1 MASLVVG
8 TIYYGLMFIL
18 AGFFLL
24 LALIFPKKA
33 KGFFIAA
40 ACIVVL
46 FVIVIPLWARLSLK
60 IMEIKERPVKEAA
73 EKRYNEARA
82 VFDEQC
88 KKAGEKIYR
97 TVDNV
102 DGVML
107 LKLQG
112 KLDCK
117 KKNCRYEQMW
127 EDAAIGGVSYA
138 STEEKYIKRFL
149 NYIENY
155 EYPNRQKYWVNNSY
169 QYVDVLYQDTL
180 ENKHIYENSTPLI
193 VRYTRVEPKWKT
205 ELKEE
210 FSPITPAR
218 YAVTYENNVDP
229 ELRKYWIAGTTIK
242 IIDRQTNELLAEKT
256 IFAFH
261 GGLGVPYGKGHDAP
275 WWHAIPCGI
284 SAYDNVED
292 FAITVL
298 KPKQLFVEN
307 AESSIS
313 QPLFMETQN

>member
-24 LALIFPKKA
+24 LALIFHKQA

-46 FVIVIPLWARLSLK
+46 FVVVIPLWARLSLK
-60 IMEIKERPVKEAA
+60 IIESKERPIKEAA
-73 EKRYNEARA
+73 KKRYNEAKA

-107 LKLQG
+107 LKVRG
-112 KLDCK
+112 REKYEID
-117 KKNCRYEQMW
+117 KNFWALVADPMW
-127 EDAAIGGVSYA
+127 SHAAIAEVESSSGAYIA
-138 STEEKYIKRFL
+138 SFLGFGEK
-149 NYIENY
+149 
-155 EYPNRQKYWVNNSY
+155 KYSF
-169 QYVDVLYQDTL
+169 VDVLKEDG
-180 ENKHIYENSTPLI
+180 NIS
-193 VRYTRVEPKWKT
+193 RYLDYKGHGDID
-205 ELKEE
+205 EE
-210 FSPITPAR
+210 RDGVIKNPSDPAR

-229 ELRKYWIAGTTIK
+229 ELRKHWVAGVTIK

-256 IFAFH
+256 IFTFEP
-261 GGLGVPYGKGHDAP
+261 GLGSTVTGIQP
-275 WWHAIPCGI
+275 WTYNPVHCPELKDRNPTR
-284 SAYDNVED
+284 S
-292 FAITVL
+292 FALQVL
-298 KPKQLFVEN
+298 KPTQFFN
-307 AESSIS
+307 SSFNGD
-313 QPLFMETQN
+313 QK

>member
-1 MASLVVG
+1 MGSLVVG

-40 ACIVVL
+40 GCIVVL

-60 IMEIKERPVKEAA
+60 IMEIEEQPIKEAA

-107 LKLQG
+107 LKVRQNKG
-112 KLDCK
+112 WN
-117 KKNCRYEQMW
+117 KNDPMW
-127 EDAAIGGVSYA
+127 EDAIIAAREQAEHGYIA
-138 STEEKYIKRFL
+138 SFL
-149 NYIENY
+149 QGWYTL
-155 EYPNRQKYWVNNSY
+155 NNKGYSF
-169 QYVDVLYQDTL
+169 VDVLNEDGSVKRYLDYKNYGSFMQDQDGVII
-180 ENKHIYENSTPLI
+180 NPDN
-193 VRYTRVEPKWKT
+193 
-205 ELKEE
+205 
-210 FSPITPAR
+210 PAR
-218 YAVTYENNVDP
+218 YAVTYENNVDH
-229 ELRKYWIAGTTIK
+229 ELRKHWVAGTTIK

-256 IFAFH
+256 IFAFARTMGTYSH
-261 GGLGVPYGKGHDAP
+261 GAWAMTRLDTCPDMEELGQEFTAQ
-275 WWHAIPCGI
+275 
-284 SAYDNVED
+284 
-292 FAITVL
+292 FAMTVL
-298 KPKQLFVEN
+298 KP
-307 AESSIS
+307 
-313 QPLFMETQN
+313 

>member
-40 ACIVVL
+40 GCIVVL

-102 DGVML
+102 DGIML
-107 LKLQG
+107 LKVWWENDTEDFTILS
-112 KLDCK
+112 
-117 KKNCRYEQMW
+117 NEPMW
-127 EDAAIGGVSYA
+127 EYAALTQIGG
-138 STEEKYIKRFL
+138 K
-149 NYIENY
+149 NYIDNFLD
-155 EYPNRQKYWVNNSY
+155 NLQSNGIHGNVWKY
-169 QYVDVLYQDTL
+169 QYVDVKTKNDNQIIKRFTRKEDKQKNGELNIE
-180 ENKHIYENSTPLI
+180 ENPVN
-193 VRYTRVEPKWKT
+193 
-205 ELKEE
+205 
-210 FSPITPAR
+210 PAR
-218 YAVTYENNVDP
+218 YAVTYETDVDP
-229 ELRKYWIAGTTIK
+229 ELRKHWVAGVTIK
-242 IIDRQTNELLAEKT
+242 IIDQKTNELLAEKIVYSRALSIGKRKQGGAWRRT
-256 IFAFH
+256 ETCPDYKEIDEPISIF
-261 GGLGVPYGKGHDAP
+261 VR
-275 WWHAIPCGI
+275 
-284 SAYDNVED
+284 
-292 FAITVL
+292 TVL
-298 KPKQLFVEN
+298 KPQILEY
-307 AESSIS
+307 
-313 QPLFMETQN
+313 